1 MRQRKMAPTQTREV
15 DAPFQSV
22 VESLPRCTNLLRAWA
37 DKLEKRHEQFCSL
50 EGDFGAL
57 FSHTEQLSS
66 ELEKSRPNAPV
77 YKNAGDAL
85 KKAVSRTAKVLKEM
99 LVSLEAIKGELSPPS
114 QYESIFD
121 STEKCLSECYE
132 YAEAYRESCQNFDVS
147 GDGAAAVD
155 KKERKEKKKDK
166 EKKRSNSPK
175 RSREREKAS
184 SSLMA

>member
-1 MRQRKMAPTQTREV
+1 MAPAQPREV
-15 DAPFQSV
+15 ETPFQSV
-22 VESLPRCTNLLRAWA
+22 VESLPKCANLLRAWA

-50 EGDFGAL
+50 EDDFAAL

-77 YKNAGDAL
+77 YKNAEDAL
-85 KKAVSRTAKVLKEM
+85 KKAVSRTAKVLKDM
-99 LVSLEAIKGELSPPS
+99 LVSLEAIKGDLSAPS
-114 QYESIFD
+114 QYGPIFD
-121 STEKCLSECYE
+121 STEKCLSDCHE

-147 GDGAAAVD
+147 GDGTVMVD
-155 KKERKEKKKDK
+155 KKERKDKKKDK

-175 RSREREKAS
+175 RSREKVS